1 MNPTLAAQTTAGAT
15 AETPARP
22 GDLRPGGSLPGGLLP
37 DAEARLR
44 ELARS
49 LSLEQQIKL
58 LTGADVWSTHALPEI
73 GLKRIVLSDG
83 PAGVRGED
91 FDERHDSVS
100 LPSSSALSAT
110 WSVDI
115 ARRYGQVLGQEA
127 RRKGVHAVLGPTINL
142 HRSPLGGRHFECMSE
157 DPRLTAT
164 LAAGY
169 VSGVQSMGVG
179 ATPKHYLANEAETE
193 RFTSDSVVDERPLRE
208 LYLAAFEDAI
218 TEARAWLVMSSYN
231 SINGTTASENTLL
244 ETPLSSEWGF
254 DGVVVSDWTGVRSV
268 EAANAH
274 QDLEMPGPVG
284 HWGARLLAAVEDG
297 RVSRDAILEKVTR
310 ILRLAAR
317 VGSLEGF
324 EPAVTEFPGELDGA
338 RVAREVAVRG
348 AVLVRNE
355 GGLLPLD
362 AAALGSV
369 AVIGHNAEEARTQ
382 GGGSAT
388 VMPKYTVSPL
398 EGLRTALPDG
408 VTVTYARG
416 AKVAEGLQPFARKS
430 LHNPVSGVPG
440 MRVTFLDA
448 EGEEI
453 SGEDRLASHL
463 IWFGVGIPDGTAAIR
478 MQTEWTAETAGVH
491 HLGVGTVGQI
501 RLAFDGK
508 DVFNS
513 ELEDG
518 TDVLGAALFDPPQT
532 IHSVE
537 TAAGQR
543 VAVEALYRLPQQQE
557 IPLTAILL
565 GEETVVA
572 DPQAEIRAAAEAAR
586 TADVAIVVVGTNA
599 AIESE
604 GFDRKD
610 LDLPGHQ
617 NELVEAV
624 AAVNPRTV
632 VVVNSGSPVLMPWLD
647 RVGAVLL
654 GWFGGQ
660 EFGAAVADIL
670 LGNEEPGGRLP
681 TTWPAALEDVPVLN
695 TTPVDGKVVYAEGI
709 HVGYRAWLRQQAG
722 GGAAPQLPFGFGLGY
737 TTFELGTAH
746 APRTVT
752 VGQDVV
758 VHVPVRNTG
767 TRTGREVVQ
776 VYVARED
783 SAVERPV
790 RWLAGF
796 AGTHLAA
803 GGTDSVQVR
812 IPARAFGHYDGGWQV
827 ERGSFRLLVGRHAA
841 DDFQALEIEVR

>member
-1 MNPTLAAQTTAGAT
+1 MNPILSAQKTAQVDT
-15 AETPARP
+15 Q
-22 GDLRPGGSLPGGLLP
+22 LPE

-44 ELARS
+44 ELAGS
-49 LSLEQQIKL
+49 LSLEQQVRL

-73 GLKRIVLSDG
+73 GLSRIVLSDG

-179 ATPKHYLANEAETE
+179 ATPKHYLANEAETD

-231 SINGTTASENTLL
+231 SVNGTTASENTLL
-244 ETPLSSEWGF
+244 ETPLSTEWGF

-268 EAANAH
+268 DAANAH

-284 HWGARLLAAVEDG
+284 HWGAKLLAAVEDG
-297 RVSRDAILEKVTR
+297 RVSREAILEKVTR

-317 VGSLEGF
+317 VGSLDGF
-324 EPAVTEFPGELDGA
+324 EAVTAFPAELDGA
-338 RVAREVAVRG
+338 QVAREVAVRG
-348 AVLVRNE
+348 AVLVRNA

-362 AAALGSV
+362 AKALGSV

-398 EGLRTALPDG
+398 EGLRKALPDD

-416 AKVAEGLQPFARKS
+416 AKVAEGLQPFARRA

-440 MRVTFLDA
+440 MRVTFLAAD
-448 EGEEI
+448 GTEI

-463 IWFGVGIPDGTAAIR
+463 IWFGVGIPEGTAAIR
-478 MQTEWTAETAGVH
+478 MQTDWRAETAGVR
-491 HLGVGTVGQI
+491 HLGVGTVGHI
-501 RLAFDGK
+501 AVSVDGTE
-508 DVFNS
+508 VFNG
-513 ELEDG
+513 ELEDS

-532 IHSVE
+532 IHAFE
-537 TAAGQR
+537 ATAGQR
-543 VAVEALYRLPQQQE
+543 FAIDALYQMPQQQE

-565 GEETVVA
+565 GEEAIVA
-572 DPQAEIRAAAEAAR
+572 DPQAEIRAAVEAAR
-586 TADVAIVVVGTNA
+586 TADVAVVVVGTNA

-610 LDLPGHQ
+610 LDLPGLQ

-632 VVVNSGSPVLMPWLD
+632 VVVNAGSPVLMPWLD
-647 RVGAVLL
+647 RVSSVLL

-660 EFGAAVADIL
+660 EFGSAVADIL
-670 LGNEEPGGRLP
+670 LGREEPGGRLP
-681 TTWPAALEDVPVLN
+681 TTWPAALGDVPVLN
-695 TTPVDGKVVYAEGI
+695 TTPVDGKVVYSEGI

-722 GGAAPQLPFGFGLGY
+722 GGAAPLLPFGYGLGY
-737 TTFELGTAH
+737 TTFELGTAS
-746 APRTVT
+746 APQSVPA
-752 VGQDVV
+752 GQDIL

-776 VYVARED
+776 VYLSRED

-790 RWLAGF
+790 RWLAGY

-803 GGTDSVQVR
+803 GGTDTVEVR

-827 ERGSFRLLVGRHAA
+827 ERGPFRVLVGRHAA
-841 DDFQALEIEVR
+841 DDFQALEVEVR

>member
-1 MNPTLAAQTTAGAT
+1 MNPSLSPAALALS
-15 AETPARP
+15 P
-22 GDLRPGGSLPGGLLP
+22 DSP
-37 DAEARLR
+37 DAEARIR
-44 ELARS
+44 ELAAG
-49 LSLEQQIKL
+49 LSLEQQIQL
-58 LTGADVWSTHALPEI
+58 LTGADVWSTHAIPEI
-73 GLKRIVLSDG
+73 GLTRVVMSDG

-110 WSVDI
+110 WSVET

-169 VSGVQSMGVG
+169 VAGVQSMGVG
-179 ATPKHYLANEAETE
+179 ATPKHYLANEAETD
-193 RFTSDSVVDERPLRE
+193 RFTSDSVVAERPLRE

-231 SINGTTASENTLL
+231 SINGTTASENKLL
-244 ETPLSSEWGF
+244 ETPLSTEWGF

-284 HWGARLLAAVEDG
+284 HWGPKLLEAVRDG

-324 EPAVTEFPGELDGA
+324 TPAVTDLPAQLNGA
-338 RVAREVAVRG
+338 AVAREVAVRG

-362 AAALGSV
+362 AAKLGSV

-398 EGLRTALPDG
+398 EGLRKALPDD
-408 VTVTYARG
+408 VDVTYARG
-416 AKVAEGLQPFARKS
+416 AKVAEGIQAFPRTSLQ
-430 LHNPVSGVPG
+430 NPVSGLPG
-440 MRVTFLDA
+440 IRVTFLAAD
-448 EGEEI
+448 GTEI

-463 IWFGVGIPDGTAAIR
+463 IWFGVGIPAGTSAIR
-478 MQTEWTAETAGVH
+478 MQADWTAETAGVH

-501 RLAFDGK
+501 RLALDG
-508 DVFNS
+508 DEVFNG
-513 ELEDG
+513 ELEDD
-518 TDVLGAALFDPPQT
+518 TDVLGAALFDPPKT
-532 IHSVE
+532 VHALE
-537 TAAGQR
+537 TAAGQKVR
-543 VAVEALYRLPQQQE
+543 IEAEYQLPKQQV
-557 IPLTAILL
+557 IPFTAILL
-565 GEETVVA
+565 GEETVVT
-572 DPQAEIRAAAEAAR
+572 DPQAEIDAAVDAAR
-586 TADVAIVVVGTNA
+586 NADVAVVVVGTNA

-610 LDLPGHQ
+610 LDLPGRQ
-617 NELVEAV
+617 NQLVEAV
-624 AAVNPRTV
+624 AAANPRTV
-632 VVVNSGSPVLMPWLD
+632 VVVNSGSPVLMPWLEKVD
-647 RVGAVLL
+647 AVLL

-660 EFGAAVADIL
+660 EFGTAIADIL
-670 LGNEEPGGRLP
+670 LGAEEPGGRLP
-681 TTWPAALEDVPVLN
+681 TTWPAALADVPVLN
-695 TTPVDGKVVYAEGI
+695 TTPVDGKVVYSEGI
-709 HVGYRAWLRQQAG
+709 HIGYRAWLKQQAA
-722 GGAAPQLPFGFGLGY
+722 GGAAPALPFGFGLGY
-737 TTFELGTAH
+737 TTFDIGSPH
-746 APRTVT
+746 APASVPAN
-752 VGQDVV
+752 QDVV

-767 TRTGREVVQ
+767 TRTGRDVVQ
-776 VYVARED
+776 VYLDRAD

-790 RWLAGF
+790 RWLAGY
-796 AGTHLAA
+796 AGTHLAP
-803 GGTDSVQVR
+803 GGTESVEVR
-812 IPARAFGHYDGGWQV
+812 IPAKAFGHYDGGWQF
-827 ERGSFRLLVGRHAA
+827 EPGTFRLLVGRHSA
-841 DDFQALEIEVR
+841 DDFQTLDIEVR

>member
-1 MNPTLAAQTTAGAT
+1 MNPTLSARKTALADNT
-15 AETPARP
+15 
-22 GDLRPGGSLPGGLLP
+22 GLLP
-37 DAEARLR
+37 EDAEARLR
-44 ELARS
+44 ELAAS
-49 LSLEQQIKL
+49 LSLEQQVRL

-73 GLKRIVLSDG
+73 GLSRIVLSDG

-179 ATPKHYLANEAETE
+179 ATPKHYLANEAETD

-231 SINGTTASENTLL
+231 SINGTTASENKLL
-244 ETPLSSEWGF
+244 ETPLSTEWGF

-268 EAANAH
+268 DAANAH

-284 HWGARLLAAVEDG
+284 HWGAKLLAAVGDG

-324 EPAVTEFPGELDGA
+324 ESAVTAFPEELDGA
-338 RVAREVAVRG
+338 QVAREVAVRG

-362 AAALGSV
+362 PSALGSV

-388 VMPKYTVSPL
+388 VMPKYNVSPL
-398 EGLRTALPDG
+398 DGLRKALPDD

-416 AKVAEGLQPFARKS
+416 AKVAEGLQPFARKA
-430 LHNPVSGVPG
+430 LHNPVNSVPG
-440 MRVTFLDA
+440 MRVTFLATD
-448 EGEEI
+448 GTEI

-463 IWFGVGIPDGTAAIR
+463 IWFGVGIPEGTAAIR
-478 MQTEWTAETAGVH
+478 MQTVWTAEAAGVRH
-491 HLGVGTVGQI
+491 IGVGTVGHI
-501 RLAFDGK
+501 AVSIDGTEI
-508 DVFNS
+508 FNG
-513 ELEDG
+513 ELEDD

-532 IHSVE
+532 IHAFE
-537 TAAGQR
+537 ARAGQR
-543 VAVEALYRLPQQQE
+543 FAVDALYQLPEQQE

-565 GEETVVA
+565 GEEAIVA
-572 DPQAEIRAAAEAAR
+572 DPQAEIQAAVEAAR
-586 TADVAIVVVGTNA
+586 TADVAVVVVGTNA

-647 RVGAVLL
+647 RVGSVLL

-660 EFGAAVADIL
+660 EFGTAVADIL
-670 LGNEEPGGRLP
+670 LGKEEPGGRLP
-681 TTWPAALEDVPVLN
+681 TTWPAALGDVPVLN
-695 TTPVDGKVVYAEGI
+695 TAPVDGKVVYSEGI
-709 HVGYRAWLRQQAG
+709 HVGYRAWLKQQAAG
-722 GGAAPQLPFGFGLGY
+722 DAAPLLPFGFGLGY

-746 APRTVT
+746 APQSVPA
-752 VGQDVV
+752 GQDIV
-758 VHVPVRNTG
+758 VHVPVRNSG

-776 VYVARED
+776 VYLTRED

-790 RWLAGF
+790 RWLAGY

-803 GGTDSVQVR
+803 GGTDTVEVR

-841 DDFQALEIEVR
+841 DDFQALEVAVR

>member
-1 MNPTLAAQTTAGAT
+1 
-15 AETPARP
+15 
-22 GDLRPGGSLPGGLLP
+22 LLP
-37 DAEARLR
+37 DADARLR

-193 RFTSDSVVDERPLRE
+193 RFTSDSVVDERSLRE
-208 LYLAAFEDAI
+208 LYLAAFEDAM

-324 EPAVTEFPGELDGA
+324 DPAVTEFPGELDGA
-338 RVAREVAVRG
+338 QVAREVAVRG

-453 SGEDRLASHL
+453 SGEDRLASHV
-463 IWFGVGIPDGTAAIR
+463 IWFGVGIPDGTAAIL

-513 ELEDG
+513 ELEDE

-722 GGAAPQLPFGFGLGY
+722 GGAAPLLPFGFGLGY

>member
-1 MNPTLAAQTTAGAT
+1 MNPTLS
-15 AETPARP
+15 PAVLALSP
-22 GDLRPGGSLPGGLLP
+22 DSP
-37 DAEARLR
+37 DAEARIR
-44 ELARS
+44 ELAAG
-49 LSLEQQIKL
+49 LSLAQQIQL
-58 LTGADVWSTHALPEI
+58 LTGADVWSTHAIPEI
-73 GLKRIVLSDG
+73 GLSRVVMSDG

-110 WSVDI
+110 WSVET

-179 ATPKHYLANEAETE
+179 ATPKHYLANEAETD
-193 RFTSDSVVDERPLRE
+193 RFTSDSVVAERPLRE

-231 SINGTTASENTLL
+231 SINGTTASENKLL
-244 ETPLSSEWGF
+244 ETPLSTEWGF

-274 QDLEMPGPVG
+274 QDLEMPGPAG
-284 HWGARLLAAVEDG
+284 HWGPKLLDAVRDG
-297 RVSRDAILEKVTR
+297 RVSRDAILEKATR

-324 EPAVTEFPGELDGA
+324 TPAVTDLPAQLDGA
-338 RVAREVAVRG
+338 AVAREVAVRG

-355 GGLLPLD
+355 GGILPLD
-362 AAALGSV
+362 AAKLGRV

-398 EGLRTALPDG
+398 EGLRTALPDD
-408 VTVTYARG
+408 VDVTYVRG
-416 AKVAEGLQPFARKS
+416 AKVAEGIQAFPRTS

-440 MRVTFLDA
+440 LRVTFLAAD
-448 EGEEI
+448 GTEI

-463 IWFGVGIPDGTAAIR
+463 IWFGVGIPEGTAAIR
-478 MQTEWTAETAGVH
+478 MQADWTAETTGVH

-501 RLAFDGK
+501 RLALDG
-508 DVFNS
+508 DEVFNG
-513 ELEDG
+513 ELEDD
-518 TDVLGAALFDPPQT
+518 TDVLGAALFDPPKT
-532 IHSVE
+532 VHTLE
-537 TAAGQR
+537 TAAGQKVR
-543 VAVEALYRLPQQQE
+543 IEAEYQLPKQQV
-557 IPLTAILL
+557 IPFTAILL
-565 GEETVVA
+565 GEETVVT
-572 DPQAEIRAAAEAAR
+572 DPQAEIDAAVAAAR
-586 TADVAIVVVGTNA
+586 NADVAIVVVGTNA

-610 LDLPGHQ
+610 LDLPGLQ
-617 NELVEAV
+617 NQLVEAV
-624 AAVNPRTV
+624 AAANPRTV
-632 VVVNSGSPVLMPWLD
+632 VVVNSGSPVLMPWLEKVD
-647 RVGAVLL
+647 AVLL

-660 EFGAAVADIL
+660 EFGTAVADIL
-670 LGNEEPGGRLP
+670 LGAEEPGGRLP
-681 TTWPAALEDVPVLN
+681 TTWPAALADVPVLS
-695 TTPVDGKVVYAEGI
+695 TTPVDGKVVYSEGI
-709 HVGYRAWLRQQAG
+709 HIGYRAWLKQQAA
-722 GGAAPQLPFGFGLGY
+722 GGAAPALPFGFGLGY
-737 TTFELGTAH
+737 TTFEFGSPH
-746 APRTVT
+746 APASVPAN
-752 VGQDVV
+752 QDVV

-767 TRTGREVVQ
+767 TRTGRDVVQ
-776 VYVARED
+776 VYLDRAD

-790 RWLAGF
+790 RWLAGY
-796 AGTHLAA
+796 AGTHLAP
-803 GGTDSVQVR
+803 GGTESVEVR
-812 IPARAFGHYDGGWQV
+812 IPARAFGHYDGGWQF
-827 ERGSFRLLVGRHAA
+827 EPGTFRLLVGRHSA
-841 DDFQALEIEVR
+841 DDFQTLDIELR